1 MKEKRFVYMD
11 SAATTEV
18 YPEVTAKILPLYLDD
33 YGNPG
38 GAYGLGERAK
48 SLVKE
53 ARTMIANTISASE
66 SEIIFTSGGSEAD
79 NLAIRGLADV
89 LKSGHIITTSI
100 EHKAVLNT
108 CKYLEHCGFDVTYLE
123 PDERGYIQPRQ
134 VEKAIRSDTIL
145 VSVMMVNNEIGTV
158 QPIKEIAKIA
168 HDNDVLMHTDAVQAY
183 GHMPI
188 NVKDLGVDMMSV
200 SGHKFHAPKGTG
212 FLYKR
217 KGVTIFPLIWGGGQ
231 EYNLRGGTENVP
243 GIVGMA
249 EAARM
254 THEHLQERMEY
265 LKGMRD
271 HMIERIVCEIKGVKL
286 NGSLI
291 NRSSNN
297 INVSIDKI
305 SGESLIVLLDMN
317 GVCASTGSACNSSD
331 GKPSHVLKA
340 IGLTDA
346 EAKSSIRFTLDDEV
360 TIEDVDYVVDTLKEC
375 VLQLRGF

>member
-1 MKEKRFVYMD
+1 MKDKRFVYMD

-33 YGNPG
+33 FGNPG

-53 ARTMIANTISASE
+53 ARTTIAKSVSASE
-66 SEIIFTSGGSEAD
+66 SEIIFTSGGSESD

-108 CKYLEHCGFDVTYLE
+108 CRYLEHCGFNVTYLE
-123 PDERGYIQPRQ
+123 PDERGYIKPQQ
-134 VEKAIRSDTIL
+134 VEEAIRPDTIL

-200 SGHKFHAPKGTG
+200 SGHKFHAPKGIG

-217 KGVTIFPLIWGGGQ
+217 KGLMIFPLIWGGGQ
-231 EYNLRGGTENVP
+231 ENNLRGGTENVP

>member
-1 MKEKRFVYMD
+1 MKDKRFVYMD

-33 YGNPG
+33 FGNPG

-53 ARTMIANTISASE
+53 ARTTIAKSVSASE
-66 SEIIFTSGGSEAD
+66 SEIIFTSGGSESD

-108 CKYLEHCGFDVTYLE
+108 CRYLEHCGFNVTYLE
-123 PDERGYIQPRQ
+123 PDERGYIKPQQ
-134 VEKAIRSDTIL
+134 VEEAIRPDTIL

-200 SGHKFHAPKGTG
+200 SGHKFHAPKGIG

-217 KGVTIFPLIWGGGQ
+217 KGLMIFPLIWGGGQ
-231 EYNLRGGTENVP
+231 ENNLRGGTENVP

-249 EAARM
+249 EASRM
-254 THEHLQERMEY
+254 THEHLPERMEY

-271 HMIERIVCEIKGVKL
+271 HMIERIICEIKGVKL

-291 NRSSNN
+291 NRSVNN
-297 INVSIDKI
+297 VNVSIDKI

>member
-1 MKEKRFVYMD
+1 MKDKRFVYMD

-33 YGNPG
+33 FGNPG

-53 ARTMIANTISASE
+53 ARTTIAKSVSASE
-66 SEIIFTSGGSEAD
+66 SEIIFTSGGSESD

-108 CKYLEHCGFDVTYLE
+108 CRYLEHCGFNVTYLE
-123 PDERGYIQPRQ
+123 PDERGYIKPQQ
-134 VEKAIRSDTIL
+134 VEEAIRPDTIL

-188 NVKDLGVDMMSV
+188 NVKDLGVDMLSV

-231 EYNLRGGTENVP
+231 ENNLRGGTENVP

-254 THEHLQERMEY
+254 AHEHLPERMEY

-305 SGESLIVLLDMN
+305 SGESLLVLLDMN

>member
-1 MKEKRFVYMD
+1 MKDKRFVYMD

-33 YGNPG
+33 FGNPG

-53 ARTMIANTISASE
+53 ARTTIAKSVSASE
-66 SEIIFTSGGSEAD
+66 SEIIFTSGGSESD

-89 LKSGHIITTSI
+89 SKSGHIITTSI

-108 CKYLEHCGFDVTYLE
+108 CRYLEHCGFNVTYLE
-123 PDERGYIQPRQ
+123 PDERGYIQPQQ
-134 VEKAIRSDTIL
+134 VEEAIRPDTIL
-145 VSVMMVNNEIGTV
+145 VSVMMANNEIGTV

-188 NVKDLGVDMMSV
+188 DVKELGVDMLSA

-231 EYNLRGGTENVP
+231 EFNLRGGTENVP

-254 THEHLQERMEY
+254 THEHLPERMEY

-271 HMIERIVCEIKGVKL
+271 HMIERILCEIKGVKL

-291 NRSSNN
+291 NRSVNN
-297 INVSIDKI
+297 VNVSIDKI
-305 SGESLIVLLDMN
+305 SGESLLVLLDMN

-346 EAKSSIRFTLDDEV
+346 EAKGSIRFTLDDEV
-360 TIEDVDYVVDTLKEC
+360 TIEDVDYVVDALKEC
-375 VLQLRGF
+375 VFQLRGF